1 VSGRRSAPGQVVVTG
16 AGRGIGRA
24 IAERFLR
31 AGWRVGMFD
40 VDPAAVA
47 EAAGSRAHAV
57 HGSLDVRDP
66 DQWRAALEGFC
77 ADDPL
82 DVLVNN
88 AGVLDAGPFIG
99 IDPKAHQR
107 TVEVNLTG
115 VVNGALAGHRYL
127 RRGRRGLLLNLCSA
141 SALYGQPGLATYGA
155 TKAAVKSLTEALDIE
170 WRADGVRVRSLV
182 PLFVATGMADQVR
195 AGARSIDR
203 LGVRLT
209 ADDVAEAAWKVVHE
223 RWDGLRSP
231 HRAVGRQTRLM
242 AAATAVSPDWVS
254 RLVVR
259 RLAR

>member
-1 VSGRRSAPGQVVVTG
+1 VSTVVVTG

-57 HGSLDVRDP
+57 HGPLDVRDP
-66 DQWRAALEGFC
+66 DQWRAALESFC
-77 ADDPL
+77 GDEPL

-88 AGVLDAGPFIG
+88 AGVLDSGPFVG

-170 WRADGVRVRSLV
+170 WRTDGVRVRSLV

-209 ADDVAEAAWKVVHE
+209 PDDVAEAAWKVVHE

-231 HRAVGRQTRLM
+231 HRAVGRQTRLL
-242 AAATAVSPDWVS
+242 AAASAVTPDWAN
-254 RLVVR
+254 RLVNR